1 MPVTQ
6 RIMLA
11 VRSLTLLVLIL
22 DIYVLA
28 GETIIVST
36 PHDAAETLSL
46 QDDKTIIKRTG
57 GHHGTGTGCVV
68 KGSYCQ
74 CHYCKCEKGQL
85 HCQKKGLGFHKGFGK
100 RYCYGSMEVR

>member
-1 MPVTQ
+1 MLTVRTVTVF
-6 RIMLA
+6 I
-11 VRSLTLLVLIL
+11 LIL
-22 DIYVLA
+22 DISMSA
-28 GETIIVST
+28 AETLIINT
-36 PHDAAETLSL
+36 PDEVAETLSL

-57 GHHGTGTGCVV
+57 SHHGTGTGCVV

-100 RYCYGSMEVR
+100 I

>member
-1 MPVTQ
+1 MV
-6 RIMLA
+6 A
-11 VRSLTLLVLIL
+11 VGSLTVLILIL
-22 DIYVLA
+22 DISLSSA
-28 GETIIVST
+28 ETLIINT
-36 PHDAAETLSL
+36 ADDGAETLSL

-57 GHHGTGTGCVV
+57 SHHGTGTGCVV

-100 RYCYGSMEVR
+100 I

>member
-1 MPVTQ
+1 M
-6 RIMLA
+6 
-11 VRSLTLLVLIL
+11 RSLTLLILIL
-22 DIYVLA
+22 DIYMLSA
-28 GETIIVST
+28 ETLIINT
-36 PHDAAETLSL
+36 AEDGAETLSL

-57 GHHGTGTGCVV
+57 SHHGTGTGCVV

-100 RYCYGSMEVR
+100 IIASLYPPGGSDWLLV